1 MSESMASPEAS
12 AAAPTAFRQ
21 RFGLFDATMLVAGSM
36 IGSGIFIVST
46 DVARDVGSTG
56 WLLLL
61 WGATGALTLSGA
73 LSYAELASMF
83 PRAGGQYVFL
93 REAYGPLWGFLYGWT
108 CALVI
113 QTGFIAA
120 VAVAFAKYLG
130 VLVPALGTDN
140 VLWRVDDLNWVLA
153 VPVPWLDEP
162 LAFFRRDA
170 FTISAGQIV
179 AVLMVFVLTALNSRG
194 VDQGRR
200 VQNVFTIAKVVSL
213 ALLIG
218 AGLTAAADPAAIDQN
233 RANLW
238 AGITETAQF
247 DAVSRLAPWTGLA
260 ALLVLCGAMVGPLF
274 SSDAWNNVTFIAAE
288 VRNAHRTLP
297 WSLFLGTALVTVL
310 YLLANLAYLAALP
323 LHGDR
328 PAATEQTALVR
339 EAQAQAAHL
348 EAQRLRA
355 EAQRERTQ
363 GELNQLREQLRA
375 ARRQNNA
382 SALRALRLRIDQAE
396 PRVNQAEAEVIAL
409 AGQVQTQARR
419 VEQLKA
425 EAAFLH
431 GIDGARDD
439 RVATAVLERVSP
451 NLGVPLMA
459 LAIMISTFGCNN
471 GLILM
476 GPRLYYAMARDG
488 LFFRGVG
495 RLNAV
500 GVPGAGMLL
509 QAGWSVLLIFSGSYS
524 ELLDYV
530 IFAALLFYIL
540 TVAAVFVLRR
550 RRPDLPRLYRAL
562 GYPVLP
568 GLYICVCAVI
578 MLALLLVKPVFSW
591 PSFLIVLTGIPVYL
605 LWRVRGRAAEP
616 AADVSPPP
624 EHSKG

>member
-1 MSESMASPEAS
+1 MSETVAPPEAP
-12 AAAPTAFRQ
+12 AAAFQQ

-36 IGSGIFIVST
+36 IGSGIFIVSS

-61 WGATGALTLSGA
+61 WAATGALTLSGA

-140 VLWRVDDLNWVLA
+140 VLWRSDDLNLVLA

-162 LAFFRRDA
+162 LAFFKREA
-170 FTISAGQIV
+170 FTISAGQLV
-179 AVLMVFVLTALNSRG
+179 AVAMVFFLTALNARG
-194 VDQGRR
+194 VDRGRW
-200 VQNVFTIAKVVSL
+200 VQNVFTVAKVLSL

-218 AGLTAAADPAAIDQN
+218 AGLTAAADPVAIEQN

-238 AGITETAQF
+238 TGLTETAQF
-247 DAVSRLAPWTGLA
+247 DAVSRFAPWAALA
-260 ALLVLCGAMVGPLF
+260 GLLVLCGAMVGPLF

-288 VRNAHRTLP
+288 VKNAHRTLP
-297 WSLFLGTALVTVL
+297 WSLFLGTALVTAL

-323 LHGDR
+323 LRGDR
-328 PAATEQTALVR
+328 VAAVEQEAKTR
-339 EAQAQAAHL
+339 EAEADMATL
-348 EAQRLRA
+348 DAQRLRA
-355 EAQRERTQ
+355 EAQRERLQ
-363 GELNQLREQLRA
+363 GEADRLAMRLRTAIKSSDSVEAATIRAQQAAAKERA
-375 ARRQNNA
+375 AA
-382 SALRALRLRIDQAE
+382 AAAAVAALAREIDAQAE
-396 PRVNQAEAEVIAL
+396 RV
-409 AGQVQTQARR
+409 RH
-419 VEQLKA
+419 LKA
-425 EAAFLH
+425 ETAFLR
-431 GIDGARDD
+431 GIDDARDD
-439 RVATAVLERVSP
+439 RVATAVLERLSP

-459 LAIMISTFGCNN
+459 LAIMVSTFGCNN

-495 RLNAV
+495 RLNSAAV
-500 GVPGAGMLL
+500 PAAGLVV
-509 QAGWSVLLIFSGSYS
+509 QAAWSVLLIFSGSYS

-550 RRPDLPRLYRAL
+550 TRPELPRPYRAL

-578 MLALLLVKPVFSW
+578 MLSLLLVKPVFSW
-591 PSFLIVLTGIPVYL
+591 PSFFIVLTGIPVYL
-605 LWRVRGRAAEP
+605 LWRLRGRAVDG
-616 AADVSPPP
+616 AASAPPL
-624 EHSKG
+624 EHHGKG